1 MPTLTVSADDS
12 ATAMEEEIVKSWVRI
27 LTFCQ
32 QKKQVGKFILKQQM
46 TLNLKLVVRQ

>member
-1 MPTLTVSADDS
+1 MPTLTVSADDWRQQWKKLS
-12 ATAMEEEIVKSWVRI
+12 KSWVRI

-46 TLNLKLVVRQ
+46 TLNLKLVVRH